1 MPIEPPPLETTL
13 KEVAS
18 GLGHGR
24 PAHEIVADTIRH
36 LIAIGGLGP
45 GDRLPS
51 ERELAIT
58 LGAARI
64 TIRRAVKQ
72 LGDAGLVST
81 RRGRSGGTFVVAA
94 AARGDGAGASL
105 ALFKATIDHAFE
117 FRRMVEPPA
126 GAMAAQR
133 ATQAD
138 REALMLLIEQQA
150 TTHAH
155 FHELDTRFHVLVAA
169 ASGNPE
175 LRLAIERQRGTFFV
189 LANAVLLPTPYEEFP
204 DFAAE
209 HREIATAIYAHDAGQ
224 AADAMTAHLARVH
237 RQFSYALA
245 RATADRAP

>member
-1 MPIEPPPLETTL
+1 MEPQPLDTTL
-13 KEVAS
+13 REVAS

-24 PAHEIVADTIRH
+24 PAHEIVADTIQH
-36 LIAIGGLGP
+36 LITIGGLQP
-45 GDRLPS
+45 GDRLPP

-81 RRGRSGGTFVVAA
+81 RRGRSGGTFVAAA
-94 AARGDGAGASL
+94 AARGDGAGESL

-117 FRRMVEPPA
+117 FRGIVEPPA
-126 GAMAAQR
+126 AAMAAQR

-138 REALMLLIEQQA
+138 REALMLLIERRA
-150 TTHAH
+150 ASHAH
-155 FHELDTRFHVLVAA
+155 FHELDTRFHLLVAT

-175 LRLAIERQRGTFFV
+175 LAAAIERQRGPFFV
-189 LANAVLLPTPYEEFP
+189 LANAVLLPAPYEEFP
-204 DFAAE
+204 DFAEE
-209 HREIATAIYAHDAGQ
+209 HREIAAAIHARDEGRAAG
-224 AADAMTAHLARVH
+224 AMAAHLDRVH

-245 RATADRAP
+245 RATADRSP